1 MANARQKKK
10 VSTRTARAAGKKTRQ
25 NDKGQTRRVAALAR
39 TEVRRGIFPDAQDE
53 PRPAIADAKLPDPSG
68 ERFRNTSSAQD
79 EQFTGNLGPALQSG
93 MIFASATR
101 SILQEVFN
109 FMQESIHQNFTC
121 LLALTYCRTPPQLIA
136 AQRDLIR
143 GHVEGVVRSTG
154 RIADITVQVAHEGV
168 RRMSAVGWGS
178 AMMGAVSGNG
188 RK

>member
-68 ERFRNTSSAQD
+68 ER
-79 EQFTGNLGPALQSG
+79 LGPALQSG